1 MAKQIAKL
9 LKTDVMADIDLPA
22 LAQLLQKLG
31 RKGDKI
37 LAHITPKEAKKLKE
51 EGGSGTINPKTGL
64 PEFYDGE
71 DYSAYDMAQFG
82 TPEAPASVSVPSG
95 YDAFQ
100 AGVQPEIMGAPS
112 AGYAPAA
119 FPTFAAPARSVTP
132 VEADTAQFVFT
143 PAAPPSVP
151 SAMVTPTEAD
161 IAQFGREIPATEK
174 PALEDKNFFQ
184 KYLEGLTPEQKS
196 NLLLKGGLGVGT
208 GLLSALQANRS
219 AKQAQQARAETAA
232 LGQPYQQQ
240 GQEMIAQA
248 RRGELTP
255 AGQQRL
261 QAARAALAQGVER
274 RGGVGAQQATAQ
286 LESLRQQLLDNQ
298 YNYGLRVA
306 QIGDT
311 YAQRAIQVGLTQ
323 DREMAAM
330 MQGLT
335 GALSG
340 FLGAQPNQPKTG
352 AQS

>member
-71 DYSAYDMAQFG
+71 EDIGAMMAPEVQTYGGPSVGTEAQTVSAPPIDFSQLDVAGY
-82 TPEAPASVSVPSG
+82 TPQIPSG
-95 YDAFQ
+95 EYPAPVLPYA
-100 AGVQPEIMGAPS
+100 AGGRV
-112 AGYAPAA
+112 
-119 FPTFAAPARSVTP
+119 TAAPI
-132 VEADTAQFVFT
+132 
-143 PAAPPSVP
+143 PSVP

-161 IAQFGREIPATEK
+161 IAQFGREIPAAEK
-174 PALEDKNFFQ
+174 PALEDKNFLQ
-184 KYLEGLTPEQKS
+184 KYLEELKPEQKS
-196 NLLLKGGLGVGT
+196 NLLLKGGLGIGT
-208 GLLSALQANRS
+208 GLLSALQANRA

-274 RGGVGAQQATAQ
+274 RGGVGAQQAATQ
-286 LESLRQQLLDNQ
+286 LQSLRQQLLDNQ

-323 DREMAAM
+323 DREIASM
-330 MQGLT
+330 MQNLSR
-335 GALSG
+335 ALGG
-340 FLGAQPNQPKTG
+340 FAGSQPGAQ
-352 AQS
+352 

>member
-71 DYSAYDMAQFG
+71 DYSAYDTAQFSQ
-82 TPEAPASVSVPSG
+82 EAPVAVETYGGPSV
-95 YDAFQ
+95 
-100 AGVQPEIMGAPS
+100 GAESQTVSAPYS
-112 AGYAPAA
+112 TISPTDFSALDVAGYAPAA
-119 FPTFAAPARSVTP
+119 YPAFPTSVPITP
-132 VEADTAQFVFT
+132 VQSATV
-143 PAAPPSVP
+143 PPFQ
-151 SAMVTPTEAD
+151 AD
-161 IAQFGREIPATEK
+161 IAQFNREIPAAEK
-174 PALEDKNFFQ
+174 PALEDKNFLQ

-208 GLLSALQANRS
+208 GLLSALQANRA

-323 DREMAAM
+323 DREIASM
-330 MQGLT
+330 MQNLSR
-335 GALSG
+335 ALGG
-340 FLGAQPNQPKTG
+340 FAGSQPGAQ
-352 AQS
+352 

>member
-71 DYSAYDMAQFG
+71 EDIGAMMAPEVQTYGGPSVGAEAQTVSTPPIDFSQLDVAGYTPQTPSGEYPAPVLPYAAAQRAATGREVSAA
-82 TPEAPASVSVPSG
+82 PIPAAPAP
-95 YDAFQ
+95 YDVFQ
-100 AGVQPEIMGAPS
+100 QGVAPETMGAPS
-112 AGYAPAA
+112 AGYPLA
-119 FPTFAAPARSVTP
+119 TP
-132 VEADTAQFVFT
+132 
-143 PAAPPSVP
+143 
-151 SAMVTPTEAD
+151 
-161 IAQFGREIPATEK
+161 
-174 PALEDKNFFQ
+174 EDKNFLQ
-184 KYLEGLTPEQKS
+184 KYWAGLSDKEKS
-196 NLLLKGGLGVGT
+196 EALLKGGLSIGT
-208 GLLSALQANRS
+208 GLLGLLQANRA
-219 AKQAQQARAETAA
+219 AKQAQQAKSETAA

-274 RGGVGAQQATAQ
+274 RGGVGAQQAATQ

-298 YNYGLRVA
+298 YNYGLKVA

-323 DREMAAM
+323 DREIASM
-330 MQGLT
+330 MQNLSR
-335 GALSG
+335 ALGG
-340 FLGAQPNQPKTG
+340 FAGSQPGAQ
-352 AQS
+352 

>member
-71 DYSAYDMAQFG
+71 EDIGAMMA
-82 TPEAPASVSVPSG
+82 PEAPVPVSVSVPSG
-95 YDAFQ
+95 YDTFQ
-100 AGVQPEIMGAPS
+100 SGVQPETMGAPS

-119 FPTFAAPARSVTP
+119 FPTFAAPARA
-132 VEADTAQFVFT
+132 ET
-143 PAAPPSVP
+143 PAAPIPSVP

-161 IAQFGREIPATEK
+161 IAQFGREIPAAEK
-174 PALEDKNFFQ
+174 PALEDKNFLQ

-208 GLLSALQANRS
+208 GLLGLLQANRS

-255 AGQQRL
+255 ASQQRL

-274 RGGVGAQQATAQ
+274 RGGVGAQQAATQ

-335 GALSG
+335 GALGG
-340 FLGAQPNQPKTG
+340 FLGAEPNQPKT
-352 AQS
+352 AV